1 MSETAN
7 VTRPI
12 QSALE
17 KAGYMCLRLN
27 SGTAQKGK
35 YFIKLCPKGTADLLL
50 CLPGQLPIWL
60 ETKTADGHT
69 NKAQVEAQAAFKAK
83 VENLGHQYHKVH
95 TLDDVLG
102 ILGRR

>member
-12 QSALE
+12 QEALE

-35 YFIKLCPKGTADLLL
+35 YFIQALPQGNGGPAFVPSWAIADL
-50 CLPGQLPIWL
+50 
-60 ETKTADGHT
+60 ARD
-69 NKAQVEAQAAFKAK
+69 
-83 VENLGHQYHKVH
+83 
-95 TLDDVLG
+95 
-102 ILGRR
+102 